1 MMSSLGSVTVRLLD
15 EAQYRQACGE
25 GRLPPGVRP
34 AEVPR
39 ERAVDWVSFDGEGS
53 PEGQSLRLQG
63 YQGQGQNGLEANT
76 IVRFAEQGRVW
87 LSQETVGQSLWN
99 KNAVFVDDGRCV
111 DPLPSVCELN
121 AVGDFPTTGFSATTL
136 ADHHGTTWQR
146 NILWRK
152 GAYFLV
158 MDRLVTHRA
167 ADYRLTCT
175 WRTPQRAWWEEG
187 AWRSQAGEATF
198 VLKNSEALTPRCERG
213 PKDSGARACLLRQ
226 ERYLPAVA
234 GEVSTFQNL
243 FYVTGPGHEQEYELR
258 RLREEAVL
266 IRGPIHPLTTAS
278 SDLPSPSPLTFAG
291 LGRPGRGVQVGPL
304 GVTAALF
311 WTSADELSLVRAT
324 SLRLPD
330 GTWLRAVNPVDLY
343 LQRVEETN
351 WRGRVTVHERN
362 LLEIEWPGLTEATWG
377 GQPVES
383 ARFEQFHLIVEEPGE
398 YEWQLA
404 TTDDGAYLR
413 QVLGELWD
421 WAGVTG

>member
-1 MMSSLGSVTVRLLD
+1 MSSLGSVTVRLLD
-15 EAQYRQACGE
+15 DAQYQQAHDG

-39 ERAVDWVSFDGEGS
+39 ERAVDWVSFDGEGTAA
-53 PEGQSLRLQG
+53 GQSLRLQG

-76 IVRFAEQGRVW
+76 IVRFAERGWVW
-87 LSQETVGQSLWN
+87 LSQETTWQSLWN
-99 KNAVFVDDGRCV
+99 KNAVSVDDGRCA

-121 AVGDFPTTGFSATTL
+121 AIGDFPTAGFSATTL
-136 ADHHGTTWQR
+136 ADHHGATWQR
-146 NILWRK
+146 NVLWRK

-158 MDRLVTHRA
+158 IDRLATHRA
-167 ADYRLTCT
+167 ADYHLTCT
-175 WRTPQRAWWEEG
+175 WRTPRPARWEEG
-187 AWRSQAGEATF
+187 AWRSQVGEETF
-198 VLKNSEALTPRCERG
+198 VLKNSEALRQRCERG
-213 PKDSGARACLLRQ
+213 PQDQGERAFLLRQ
-226 ERYLPAVA
+226 EKYLPAVA
-234 GEVSTFQNL
+234 GEISTFQNL

-266 IRGPIHPLTTAS
+266 IRGPSRSLTTAPS
-278 SDLPSPSPLTFAG
+278 NLPFSPPLTFAG
-291 LGRPGRGVQVGPL
+291 IGRPGRGVQVGPL
-304 GVTAALF
+304 GVAAALF
-311 WTSADELSLVRAT
+311 LASADELSLARAT

-343 LQRVEETN
+343 LQRVAETN

-362 LLEIEWPGLTEATWG
+362 LLEIEWPGLTGATWD
-377 GQPVES
+377 GQPVAL

-398 YEWQLA
+398 YEWQLE

-421 WAGVTG
+421 RAGVTG